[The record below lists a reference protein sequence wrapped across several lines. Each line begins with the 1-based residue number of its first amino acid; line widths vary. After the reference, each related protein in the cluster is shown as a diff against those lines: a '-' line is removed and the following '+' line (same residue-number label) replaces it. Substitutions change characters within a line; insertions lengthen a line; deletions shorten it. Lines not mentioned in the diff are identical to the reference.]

1 MNSKAYS
8 NLARYVYYQYRH
20 PRSIKEYI
28 MGIFSRFADIVNSN
42 ISALLDKAEDP
53 EKMVRLIIQEME
65 DTLVEVRST
74 SAKVLAEKKELLR
87 RVTRVQEQVQD
98 WQDKAEL
105 ALSKDRED
113 LAKAALIEKQKTG
126 TLLNTLELELQVVE
140 EHITRLKDE
149 VAQLQDKLNDARA
162 RQKTIIMRKQ
172 TATSRLEV
180 KKQLD
185 SVKIDDAMMKFEQY
199 ERRVEGLEAQVE
211 SYDIGK
217 RNTLADEFA
226 ALAAEDSVSDELAAL
241 KAKVKAK
248 ANTKASTK
256 A

>member
-1 MNSKAYS
+1 MILMYLKM
-8 NLARYVYYQYRH
+8 LARNVYYHYDTH
-20 PRSIKEYI
+20 IHFEEHI

-87 RVTRVQEQVQD
+87 RIARVQEQVQD
-98 WQDKAEL
+98 WQSKAEL

-113 LAKAALIEKQKTG
+113 LAKAALTEKQKTVG
-126 TLLNTLELELQVVE
+126 LLQTLEAELQMVE
-140 EHITRLKDE
+140 EHIARLKGE
-149 VAQLQDKLNDARA
+149 IAQLQDKLNDARA

-185 SVKIDDAMMKFEQY
+185 SGKMDDAMMKFEQY

-211 SYDIGK
+211 SYDLGK
-217 RNTLADEFA
+217 KNVLADEFA
-226 ALAAEDSVSDELAAL
+226 ALEAEDSVNDELAAL
-241 KAKVKAK
+241 KAKIRAK
-248 ANTKASTK
+248 AQPKSK
-256 A
+256 V

>member
-1 MNSKAYS
+1 
-8 NLARYVYYQYRH
+8 
-20 PRSIKEYI
+20 

-42 ISALLDKAEDP
+42 ISAILDKAEDP

-87 RVTRVQEQVQD
+87 RIARVQEQVQD
-98 WQDKAEL
+98 WQNKAEL

-113 LAKAALIEKQKTG
+113 LAKAALSEKQKTVG
-126 TLLNTLELELQVVE
+126 LLHTLEMELQVVE
-140 EHITRLKDE
+140 EHVARLKDE
-149 VAQLQDKLNDARA
+149 IAQLQEKLNDARA

-185 SVKIDDAMMKFEQY
+185 SSKIDDAMMKFEQY

-211 SYDIGK
+211 SYDLGK
-217 RNTLADEFA
+217 KNVLADEFA
-226 ALAAEDSVSDELAAL
+226 ALEAEDSVNDELAAL
-241 KAKVKAK
+241 KAKMSAK
-248 ANTKASTK
+248 AQPKSKA
-256 A
+256 

>member
-1 MNSKAYS
+1 MCNT
-8 NLARYVYYQYRH
+8 NCDIHVNFEEH
-20 PRSIKEYI
+20 I

-42 ISALLDKAEDP
+42 ISAILDKAEDP

-87 RVTRVQEQVQD
+87 RIARVQEQVQD
-98 WQDKAEL
+98 WQNKAEL

-113 LAKAALIEKQKTG
+113 LAKAALSEKQKTVG
-126 TLLNTLELELQVVE
+126 LLQALEMELQVVE
-140 EHITRLKDE
+140 EHVARLKDE
-149 VAQLQDKLNDARA
+149 IAQLQEKLNDARA

-185 SVKIDDAMMKFEQY
+185 SSKIDDAMMKFEQY

-211 SYDIGK
+211 SYDLGK
-217 RNTLADEFA
+217 KNVLADEFA
-226 ALAAEDSVSDELAAL
+226 ALEAEDSVNDELAAL
-241 KAKVKAK
+241 KAKMSAK
-248 ANTKASTK
+248 AQPKSKA
-256 A
+256 

>member
-1 MNSKAYS
+1 
-8 NLARYVYYQYRH
+8 
-20 PRSIKEYI
+20 

-42 ISALLDKAEDP
+42 ISAILDKAEDP

-87 RVTRVQEQVQD
+87 RISKVQEQVQD

-113 LAKAALIEKQKTG
+113 LAKAALLEKQKT
-126 TLLNTLELELQVVE
+126 TALLETLEMELQVVE
-140 EHITRLKDE
+140 EHIVRLKDE
-149 VAQLQDKLNDARA
+149 VAQLQEKLNDARA
-162 RQKTIIMRKQ
+162 RQKTIIMRNQ

-185 SVKIDDAMMKFEQY
+185 SSKIDDAMLKFEQY

-217 RNTLADEFA
+217 KNTLADEFA
-226 ALAAEDSVSDELAAL
+226 ALEAEDSVNDELAAL
-241 KAKVKAK
+241 KAKVKSKSK
-248 ANTKASTK
+248 AQTKTKA
-256 A
+256 